1 MVLATSQSY
10 NSDNQTEM
18 EINLWFKV
26 TWYAAAQY
34 IWMKILQI
42 GVKNNVTFVLQQ
54 QVCNV
59 LC

>member
-10 NSDNQTEM
+10 NSDNQTVM